1 MKIKKVLVGVT
12 VVLMLAV
19 FVFGAF
25 VLSNKKKGEEF
36 REQEVDVS
44 RVKEVVLQDISRNYP
59 PTPKEVL
66 KFYSE
71 ITCCFYDENI
81 TEEDLNALA
90 DKARELYDSE
100 LLANQT
106 REEYIEKLKEDVLY
120 FQSQGLVISGYSV
133 SASADVETWKEDG
146 SSWARLYAT
155 YRLRQGT
162 EYLYSNEVF
171 ILRKDSDG
179 HWKIFGFELD
189 PALSEEDSDLGEAAP
204 SGDNQ

>member
-25 VLSNKKKGEEF
+25 VLSNKKNGEEF

-133 SASADVETWKEDG
+133 SASADVKTWKEDG

-189 PALSEEDSDLGEAAP
+189 HALSEEDSDLGEVAP

>member
-1 MKIKKVLVGVT
+1 MKTRKILVGISI
-12 VVLMLAV
+12 VLMIAV
-19 FVFGAF
+19 FVLGAF

-36 REQEVDVS
+36 KEQEVDVS
-44 RVKEVVLQDISRNYP
+44 KVKEVVLQDISRNYP

-81 TEEDLNALA
+81 TEDDLNALA

-100 LLANQT
+100 LLSNQT

-133 SASADVETWKEDG
+133 SASTDVETWKEDG
-146 SSWARLYAT
+146 FSWARLYAT

-162 EYLYSNEVF
+162 EYIYSNEVF
-171 ILRKDSDG
+171 ILRKDDDG
-179 HWKIFGFELD
+179 HWKIYGFELEKN
-189 PALSEEDSDLGEAAP
+189 PETATEEISEG
-204 SGDNQ
+204 